1 MTIHFDN
8 RSFALA
14 AIVAAAGVVLSWP
27 LWQAMLGAVAIIAF
41 GLATATLLTPRP
53 VPVPPPA
60 PVPSAIPT
68 YPPRRG
74 AVHPLTVQQTKVATL
89 VAQGLSTKEMAAAL
103 FVEESTIE
111 NHIAAVFTKL
121 DFHRRSQIAV
131 WAVEH
136 GLYKPE
142 VSAPK

>member
-1 MTIHFDN
+1 MTIHFDY
-8 RSFALA
+8 RSFVLA
-14 AIVAAAGVVLSWP
+14 AIVAVAGVALSWP
-27 LWQAMLGAVAIIAF
+27 LWQATIGATAIVAF
-41 GLATATLLTPRP
+41 GLATATLLTPR
-53 VPVPPPA
+53 VPEPRSG
-60 PVPSAIPT
+60 PSAIPP

-74 AVHPLTVQQTKVATL
+74 AVHPLTPAQTKVATL

-111 NHIAAVFTKL
+111 NHIQAIFIKL
-121 DFHRRSQIAV
+121 DFHRRPQIAV

-142 VSAPK
+142 LTTPK

>member
-1 MTIHFDN
+1 MTIHFDY
-8 RSFALA
+8 RSFVLA
-14 AIVAAAGVVLSWP
+14 AIVAVAGVALSWP
-27 LWQAMLGAVAIIAF
+27 LWQATLGAAAIVAF

-53 VPVPPPA
+53 ALAPPSGSSAMPA
-60 PVPSAIPT
+60 

-74 AVHPLTVQQTKVATL
+74 AVHPLTPKQTKVAAL

-111 NHIAAVFTKL
+111 NHIQAIFIKL

-136 GLYKPE
+136 DLYKPDQP
-142 VSAPK
+142 APK

>member
-1 MTIHFDN
+1 MTIHFDY
-8 RSFALA
+8 RSLVLA
-14 AIVAAAGVVLSWP
+14 AMIAAAGIVFSWP
-27 LWQAMLGAVAIIAF
+27 LWQSTMGALAVVGF
-41 GLATATLLTPRP
+41 GLAAATFLTPRP
-53 VPVPPPA
+53 VPVL
-60 PVPSAIPT
+60 PSAPGALPA

-74 AVHPLTVQQTKVATL
+74 AVHPLTPQQTKVATL

-111 NHIAAVFTKL
+111 NHIAAIFTKL
-121 DFHRRSQIAV
+121 DFHRRPQIAV

-142 VSAPK
+142 LSTQK

>member
-1 MTIHFDN
+1 MTIHFDY
-8 RSFALA
+8 RSFVLA
-14 AIVAAAGVVLSWP
+14 AIVAVAGVALSWP
-27 LWQAMLGAVAIIAF
+27 LWQATVGAAAIVAF
-41 GLATATLLTPRP
+41 GLATATILTPR
-53 VPVPPPA
+53 VPAA
-60 PVPSAIPT
+60 PSGPSAIPP

-74 AVHPLTVQQTKVATL
+74 AVHPLTPAQTKVATL

-111 NHIAAVFTKL
+111 NHIQAIFIKL
-121 DFHRRSQIAV
+121 DFHRRPQIAV

-142 VSAPK
+142 LTTPK